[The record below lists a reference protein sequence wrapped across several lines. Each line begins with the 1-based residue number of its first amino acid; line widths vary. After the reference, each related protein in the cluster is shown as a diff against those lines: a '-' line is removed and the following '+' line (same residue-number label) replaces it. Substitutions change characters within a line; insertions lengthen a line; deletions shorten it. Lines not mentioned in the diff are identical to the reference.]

1 MMNEVNKIIQ
11 SSRILFMNA
20 LQKIPLAMVGL
31 IVGGLITTIGIIAYP
46 LDYAAL
52 NIGGLFY
59 GVPILLGG
67 LALKAA
73 ELKPIP
79 YSDEPSEEIIAL
91 REEQATPTQNQVRK
105 DITRFRYGQEAH
117 LDESLERVGLSPAD
131 DQRPE
136 LISLYETKVDGAYT
150 LILQFYSPL
159 VNFETWQKQQEKVAK
174 FFGPEIK
181 AQVSQPEEDR
191 VDLALIKC

>member
-1 MMNEVNKIIQ
+1 
-11 SSRILFMNA
+11 MNA

-31 IVGGLITTIGIIAYP
+31 ILGGIITTIGIIAYP

-91 REEQATPTQNQVRK
+91 REEQATSTQNQVRK

-136 LISLYETKVDGAYT
+136 LISLYETKIDGAYT

-159 VNFETWQKQQEKVAK
+159 VTFETWQKQQEKVAK
-174 FFGPEIK
+174 FFGPDIK
-181 AQVSQPEEDR
+181 AEVSQPEEDR

>member
-1 MMNEVNKIIQ
+1 
-11 SSRILFMNA
+11 MNA

-31 IVGGLITTIGIIAYP
+31 ILGGIITTIGIIAYP

-91 REEQATPTQNQVRK
+91 REEQATSTQNQVRK

-136 LISLYETKVDGAYT
+136 LVSLYETKIDGAYT

-159 VNFETWQKQQEKVAK
+159 VDFETWQKQQEKVTK
-174 FFGPEIK
+174 FFGPDIK
-181 AQVSQPEEDR
+181 AEVSQPEEDR

>member
-1 MMNEVNKIIQ
+1 
-11 SSRILFMNA
+11 MNA

-79 YSDEPSEEIIAL
+79 YSDEPSEEIISL

-136 LISLYETKVDGAYT
+136 LISLYETKIEGAYT

-159 VNFETWQKQQEKVAK
+159 VTFETWQKQQEKVAK
-174 FFGPEIK
+174 FFGPDIK
-181 AQVSQPEEDR
+181 AEVSQPEKDR

>member
-1 MMNEVNKIIQ
+1 MW
-11 SSRILFMNA
+11 R
-20 LQKIPLAMVGL
+20 KIPLALVGL
-31 IVGGLITTIGIIAYP
+31 VVGSLITAIGIIAYP
-46 LDYAAL
+46 LNYAAL

-79 YSDEPSEEIIAL
+79 YSEEPTAEIIAL
-91 REEQATPTQNQVRK
+91 REEQATPTQNQVRQ
-105 DITRFRYGQEAH
+105 DITRYRYGQEAH
-117 LDESLERVGLSPAD
+117 LDESLERVGLSPSD

-136 LISLYETKVDGAYT
+136 LVSLYETSIDGAYS

-159 VNFETWQKQQEKVAK
+159 VDFEIWQKRQEKITK
-174 FFGPEIK
+174 FFGPDIRAE
-181 AQVSQPEEDR
+181 VSQPEEDR